1 MMRVDYTLPAL
12 QSGNL
17 LEAEPAAEGA
27 GRSFREQLRGTT
39 ASLPVNWEQQLRL
52 DVRPLT
58 ATFVGPPPRPR
69 TLELNDAETE
79 RARWRNMVLRHSR
92 SLGATGSFTAPNNR
106 QPVQAML
113 QMLLEMQHM
122 EDSIIYRNATL
133 TRG

>member
-17 LEAEPAAEGA
+17 LEAEPAAEGV

-69 TLELNDAETE
+69 TLELSDAETE

-92 SLGATGSFTAPNNR
+92 SLGTTGSFTLPTASNQCRPCFR
-106 QPVQAML
+106 CCSKCSAWKIPL
-113 QMLLEMQHM
+113 FT
-122 EDSIIYRNATL
+122 ATP
-133 TRG
+133 R